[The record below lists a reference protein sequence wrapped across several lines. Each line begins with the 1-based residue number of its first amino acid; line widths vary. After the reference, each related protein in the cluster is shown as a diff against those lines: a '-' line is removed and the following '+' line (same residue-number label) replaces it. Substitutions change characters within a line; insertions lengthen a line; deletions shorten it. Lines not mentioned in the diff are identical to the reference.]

1 MINKRIYI
9 KIFHLFLCSAICCV
23 WGSCVNRPD
32 SGHPAENVN
41 LERAR
46 VLLDSLYRNY
56 SVSNSCLLRESC
68 PFTGATEETYLEA
81 DGSANLPRQYAYLWP
96 YAGTFSAVNALLETS
111 GDKACRALLEQ
122 RVLPGLEAYYDA
134 KRIPPAYTSYVTGVL
149 PSDRFYDDNI
159 WVGIDFTNSYLA
171 TNDSAYLDK
180 AETVWKFVISGMDD
194 TLGGGI
200 YWCEQKKLSKNTC
213 SNAPASVYAFKLFQA
228 TRDSAYF
235 YRGRQLY
242 DWTKKNLQ
250 DTTDYLYFDR
260 LNLDGRIGPA
270 KHAYNSGQMMQSAAL
285 QYKITGNPVY
295 LADAQAVAKSCY
307 HYFFSD
313 YITEK
318 GKRLRLLKK
327 GDVWF
332 SAVMLR
338 GFIELYRVDKNDLY
352 IKAYGESLDY
362 AWVHARDEHGL
373 FGADYSGESA
383 DQKKDL
389 LTQAAMVEMY
399 ARLAAFEYTPYNLN
413 KQRK

>member
-1 MINKRIYI
+1 MTVSMKPIFILFFVLAVSVLGCTDGKKNTAI
-9 KIFHLFLCSAICCV
+9 K
-23 WGSCVNRPD
+23 
-32 SGHPAENVN
+32 ENIN

-81 DGSANLPRQYAYLWP
+81 DGAANLPRQYAYLWP
-96 YAGTFSAVNALLETS
+96 YAGTFSAVNALLENS

-171 TNDSAYLDK
+171 TKDSAYLDK

-200 YWCEQKKLSKNTC
+200 YWCEQKKLTKNTC

-285 QYKITGNPVY
+285 QYKITGNPAY

-338 GFIELYRVDKNDLY
+338 GFIELYRADKNNLY

-362 AWVHARDEHGL
+362 AWTHARDEHGL

>member
-1 MINKRIYI
+1 MKS
-9 KIFHLFLCSAICCV
+9 IFILFFVLGMSLV
-23 WGSCVNRPD
+23 SCTGGKKNTEVEGNI
-32 SGHPAENVN
+32 N

-56 SVSNSCLLRESC
+56 SVPNSCLLRESC
-68 PFTGATEETYLEA
+68 PFTGATDETYLEA
-81 DGSANLPRQYAYLWP
+81 GGAANLPRQYAYLWP
-96 YAGTFSAVNALLETS
+96 YAGTFSAVNALLENG
-111 GDKACRALLEQ
+111 GDKACGALLQQ
-122 RVLPGLEAYYDA
+122 RVLPGLEAYFDTERLPA
-134 KRIPPAYTSYVTGVL
+134 AYTSYVIGAA
-149 PSDRFYDDNI
+149 PSDRYYDDNI
-159 WVGIDFTNSYLA
+159 WVGINFTNSYLA
-171 TNDSAYLDK
+171 TKNAAYLDK
-180 AETVWKFVISGMDD
+180 AKTVWTFVISGMDD

-235 YRGRQLY
+235 YQGRQLY

-250 DTTDYLYFDR
+250 DKTDYLYFDR

-285 QYKITGNPVY
+285 QYKLTGNPVY
-295 LADAQAVAKSCY
+295 LADAQAIAKSCY
-307 HYFFSD
+307 NYFFSD

-327 GDVWF
+327 GDIWF

-338 GFIELYRVDKNDLY
+338 GFIELYQADKNDLY
-352 IKAYGESLDY
+352 IKAYGETLDY
-362 AWVHARDEHGL
+362 AWTHARGEDGL
-373 FGADYSGESA
+373 FEPDYSGESA
-383 DQKKDL
+383 EQKKGL
-389 LTQAAMVEMY
+389 LAQAAMVEMY
-399 ARLAAFEYTPYNLN
+399 ARLAAFDYTPYNLN